1 MSMTTEPPAR
11 TDVGRELTTGTLVA
25 GLVAVCLAQIGLAI
39 PATLNGLF
47 QSDLHPVGSQLT
59 WISDAFLLPV
69 AVLELTFG
77 LLGDLFGRKRL
88 LTGGASL
95 LAVGEL
101 VSATASGV
109 HQLWAG
115 QALSGLGAAALFPTS
130 LAILAAGTTSPAQ
143 RARVIAMW
151 AALLSTGGFLAPLLG
166 GITATYGSWRWSFV
180 VVTAIAVASAAISAL
195 FVVDSSAPEG
205 RSLDVA
211 GQLTIGLGLFSLL
224 YAIIQGP
231 TDGWSSPS
239 IIVSFVLAAVF
250 LTVFVLAEKRAKSP
264 LLRLDLF
271 RNRAFA
277 VASVVA
283 VVGMFA
289 FLGTAYSVSI
299 RLGPVQ
305 DQAPMRTAL
314 AFVLL
319 NGITLALLP
328 LTERLLRTVA
338 PGLLLGAGLLL
349 IAAGDYWAATL
360 PITDGAFT
368 SLILPL
374 GLVGVGF
381 AITVSSITATA
392 VNTVPLHLAGM
403 ASATTNLLRDVGF
416 TLGPAVI
423 GAVALSRAA
432 STFSGTL
439 HDSALPQALKG
450 AGSAVLE
457 EGGPLAVN
465 GASAASPNLADLHPL
480 ALDALGHGYSIG
492 FVVCGSAALFSAL
505 LTLVT
510 LRGRAPS
517 QDEPAKE

>member
-1 MSMTTEPPAR
+1 MTTEPSTR
-11 TDVGRELTTGTLVA
+11 TATGRGLTTGTLAA
-25 GLVAVCLAQIGLAI
+25 GLLAVCLAQIGLAI

-88 LTGGASL
+88 LIGGASL
-95 LAVGEL
+95 LAAGEL
-101 VSATASGV
+101 VSATASGI

-115 QALSGLGAAALFPTS
+115 QALAGLGAAALFPTS

-180 VVTAIAVASAAISAL
+180 VVTAIAAASAVVSAL
-195 FVVDSSAPEG
+195 FAVNSSAPAG

-231 TDGWSSPS
+231 TDGWASPS
-239 IIVSFVLAAVF
+239 IIIAFALAAVF
-250 LTVFVLAEKRAKSP
+250 LAAFVLAEKRAKSP

-319 NGITLALLP
+319 NGITLVMLP
-328 LTERLLRTVA
+328 LTERLLRTAA

-360 PITDGAFT
+360 PITDSAFT

-374 GLVGVGF
+374 GLVGLGF

-392 VNTVPLHLAGM
+392 VNTVPMHLAGM
-403 ASATTNLLRDVGF
+403 ASATTNLLRDFGF
-416 TLGPAVI
+416 TLGPAII

-432 STFSGTL
+432 SNFSDSL
-439 HDSALPQALKG
+439 HDSALPGALKG
-450 AGSAVLE
+450 AGTAVLD

-465 GASAASPNLADLHPL
+465 GASTTSPKLADLHPL

-505 LTLVT
+505 LALIT
-510 LRGRAPS
+510 LRSRAAPHTDS
-517 QDEPAKE
+517 TEH